1 MESLGLI
8 LAYLAIGWVLQ
19 RTHSL
24 PENSGLVLNQY
35 VIHVAVPAMI
45 LLHLPSLEVSAAVLT
60 PIFTPWAMFALAIG
74 LVLLCS
80 RLFKWGRDLTGAML
94 IVVPLGNTSFLGFP
108 MVETFYGTSA
118 LPFAVL
124 YDQAG
129 SFLALALFTSVI
141 AAHYANTQS
150 GSKPS
155 KKEQAV
161 ALLRFPPLIA
171 LLVALSVGQTEYPSM
186 LQQLFEVLAATLV
199 PVVMIAV
206 GFQLKFKV
214 LRADIPPFIIAL
226 SIKLLVLPLVAL
238 ASFYWIGLNDVA
250 AQVSVL
256 EAAMPPMITAG
267 ALAMSAGLR
276 PRLVA
281 GIVGYGVVLGMA
293 TLPIMHWLTQQ
304 VLVA

>member
-141 AAHYANTQS
+141 AAHYAHAQS
-150 GSKPS
+150 GNKPS
-155 KKEQAV
+155 IKEQAI

-186 LQQLFEVLAATLV
+186 LQQLFRSETFYGTSALPFAVLYDQAGSFLALALFTSVIAAHYAHAQSGNK
-199 PVVMIAV
+199 PSIKEQA
-206 GFQLKFKV
+206 
-214 LRADIPPFIIAL
+214 IAL
-226 SIKLLVLPLVAL
+226 LRFPPLIALLVAL
-238 ASFYWIGLNDVA
+238 
-250 AQVSVL
+250 SVGQTEYPSML
-256 EAAMPPMITAG
+256 
-267 ALAMSAGLR
+267 
-276 PRLVA
+276 
-281 GIVGYGVVLGMA
+281 
-293 TLPIMHWLTQQ
+293 QQ
-304 VLVA
+304 LF